1 MKRST
6 MAIGL
11 ALPQI
16 VAIMIALVVGVSR
29 ADECPNKFNAPK
41 DVSVFEFSKEDA
53 EKEYKGKIKEYA
65 EDLVAECNKHK
76 CKKGKQCTPIHV
88 ETPSKCFESEQ
99 AGRAGWACTGTF
111 RGGCFCFTAAEK
123 PKGAVPA
130 PPNTAKP
137 PETASEC
144 ENKFGDQV
152 DILGIGDDDTK
163 AKTAH
168 TQSLKDR
175 IDLAAKDCSEKKCP
189 DGTNQCRMYYTVTD
203 PPKCEANPDKS
214 IGGSICKSKFRAGCF
229 CLGAK
234 EELLAALL
242 GTAPTTG
249 EEYAAAP
256 ERPFRGEAML
266 AGIVYAPGCV
276 PDELCT
282 ARLVPEAEAK
292 EIKKTSKEL
301 VVEEVS
307 VPEFLGS
314 HAHAKFRGQV
324 VNTKQA
330 KRQPADGPL
339 TFKMPPTGTT
349 GTAMTA
355 MTLVVTPPDK
365 PDERVTVPIENLP
378 PPSEKQP
385 YKHASA
391 PPVIPDNGICVV
403 HDQLS
408 GNGHATKISMNGT
421 NVPVFVE
428 SPSEVAFRPGDV
440 AQTGKNEFTIT
451 DQGTTKT
458 YEAWNPALTIDA
470 NQNTLEQNQST
481 QFHVRVTGLGGI
493 PGQCWASPG
502 STGAAEGGGGGGFVL
517 LTIKNNS
524 ENTAR
529 MSGGNVIVLT
539 LHEADIVD
547 GNYTYEGTITAQEP
561 GPFEIEASIEAHL
574 AEAPPTRI
582 AHGRGGP
589 IAKGAPIG
597 CCQYSNPASGNWC
610 ADETENECL
619 GTWKGTN
626 WKCNQNGRC
635 GLNIPLGGGK

>member
-16 VAIMIALVVGVSR
+16 VAIMIALAVGVAR
-29 ADECPNKFNAPK
+29 ADECPNKFNEPK
-41 DVSVFEFSKEDA
+41 DVVGAGDTKADA
-53 EKEYKGKIKEYA
+53 ETAYKNKIADYVKDQA
-65 EDLVAECNKHK
+65 AECKQHK
-76 CKKGKQCTPIHV
+76 CKGKQQCTPIHV
-88 ETPSKCFESEQ
+88 QTLANCSESKDKEHP
-99 AGRAGWACTGTF
+99 GWSCTGTF
-111 RGGCFCFTAAEK
+111 RGGCFCLTSAEK
-123 PKGAVPA
+123 PKGTA
-130 PPNTAKP
+130 PIPPGATTP

-152 DILGIGDDDTK
+152 DIVGVGEDDDDADTAN
-163 AKTAH
+163 AK
-168 TQSLKDR
+168 SLKER
-175 IDLAAKDCSEKKCP
+175 IDQAAKKCSEKKCP
-189 DGTNQCRMYYTVTD
+189 DGTNKCRMMYTSTD
-203 PPKCEANPDKS
+203 PKCEASPNKA
-214 IGGSICKSKFRAGCF
+214 IGGSICKSKFRSGCF

-242 GTAPTTG
+242 GTTPGTG
-249 EEYAAAP
+249 EEYAGVP
-256 ERPFRGEAML
+256 ERPFRGKTEL
-266 AGIVYAPGCV
+266 DGIVYAPGCV

-282 ARLVPEAEAK
+282 ARPVPEAEAK
-292 EIKKTSKEL
+292 EIKKTSDL
-301 VVEEVS
+301 AVEEVS

-314 HAHAKFRGQV
+314 RGHKKFHGQV
-324 VNTKQA
+324 VDTKQA